1 MMNCPYCQAA
11 LMPQDKFCLMC
22 GRARPIVLSAASY
35 PPHPAQARNT
45 KKTLALVALSVGI
58 IAAIIGTGIFVYA
71 ATRPNPVLTLTSAY
85 HVNGIP
91 AGASSTTF
99 SVHGQHFS
107 GNEAI
112 TFILDGQQLFG
123 IAPVESDG
131 NGAFTVALP
140 IGKDWTLG
148 KHILTASDADHY
160 LTMQGVQ
167 VLIVVA
173 GQASTPGP
181 NGAPSDNSSFKISA
195 SFSGTVLE
203 TGNPDTSSETITV
216 TGNPDPAGGSVC
228 GENENGLPFVTH
240 NTFSGGNLAGTAYK
254 ETFVETCSGT
264 YRGGKLEEN
273 VTVTSQYLS
282 YTDSSSNDVIC
293 SPSVP
298 YAYEQIQGAFSSATV
313 ISGTYNIASTGL
325 TCTDGFETITQYAE
339 AGSWNGTVASL

>member
-1 MMNCPYCQAA
+1 M
-11 LMPQDKFCLMC
+11 MC
-22 GRARPIVLSAASY
+22 GRARPIALGAASY
-35 PPHPAQARNT
+35 PPQPARARNT
-45 KKTLALVALSVGI
+45 TKTLALVALSVGI
-58 IAAIIGTGIFVYA
+58 IAAIIGTGVFVYA

-107 GNEAI
+107 SNEAI

-160 LTMQGVQ
+160 LTKQDVQ
-167 VLIVVA
+167 VLIVTA

-181 NGAPSDNSSFKISA
+181 NGAPSDNSSFKIST

-228 GENENGLPFVTH
+228 GENEGGLPFVTH
-240 NTFSGGNLAGTAYK
+240 STFSEGNLAGTAYK

-298 YAYEQIQGAFSSATV
+298 YVYEQIQGTFSSTTV
-313 ISGTYNIASTGL
+313 ISGTYNIASARL
-325 TCTDGFETITQYAE
+325 TCTSAFETFTQYAE
-339 AGSWNGTVASL
+339 AGSWNGTVSSM